1 MCLEVGSKN
10 TSCDTLINI
19 LIFNNLCLYKLLA
32 TFRCLCIFVCN
43 SKGNETLEEEAKY
56 TVELKYIQGKY
67 TVYFCVLLYSTV

>member
-1 MCLEVGSKN
+1 M
-10 TSCDTLINI
+10 INI

-43 SKGNETLEEEAKY
+43 SKGNETLEEEGKY